1 MRPNKLKL
9 ELLKP
14 KNTKLRSLRRSD
26 SRKWPLTRRGTSTRL
41 RLLLMP
47 LTLLL
52 LLPRNSLRRLLLK
65 RLLRRPKK
73 LLSKD
78 PRNRDSPN

>member
-9 ELLKP
+9 ELKKP
-14 KNTKLRSLRRSD
+14 RNTRLRSLRRSD
-26 SRKWPLTRRGTSTRL
+26 SRKWPLTRRSTSTRL

-52 LLPRNSLRRLLLK
+52 LLPRSSLRRLLLK
-65 RLLRRPKK
+65 RLLKRPRKPP
-73 LLSKD
+73 SKD
-78 PRNRDSPN
+78 PRSKDSPN